1 MSPSQRPAPFLR
13 SRTLP
18 SIIVPATAVVAMAT
32 ASAAVGAMAAAA
44 VDNGLTVPPSGNRS
58 QSSSDSSP
66 NEWQDIRDLLSL
78 SSITGSKPLGSG
90 SSDPGTPS
98 SSVGGVRNKRSSAD
112 NSSPGNS
119 NRLPK
124 LFLNSSQGT
133 AADGVKSNQQ
143 LQPPGNVMKTSPVQ
157 IQLQLLAGN
166 NNDIHQPTTRPRRH
180 SLESNDSLRGK
191 ALGTDN
197 QQAPDVLPTTS
208 GATTAGTR
216 VNLAVPE
223 LQGKGFPTSPSVS
236 GKRKTSHDRKKDSS
250 LELLVHGLHLTKTD
264 LKKMEKLTKI
274 NIHLHALFAAV
285 EFGQVEKARAILE
298 DNEVDINS
306 YNSDGLSLMDVAVLT
321 NNTEMVKLLIQ
332 QGAREGTEYGSK
344 ESLNLHLAQLLNEA
358 EKQLEEKS
366 QPSSSSPVRIDLDK
380 HIALW
385 KRRVRI
391 LRKMKSGLEQLKVP
405 NSPNQ
410 ARVEVVG
417 EHSVHIWWLQ
427 PEADSGGI
435 CTKFK
440 VQWSTHPDF
449 AFPGGELEV
458 RDTQIWKRG
467 GVGDEFNEVNV
478 TVSTCPSNSRCYFRV
493 AAGNLSGYGS
503 FKTTLPSSVLLSVW
517 RIIDGRKPR
526 FAGRLPILDDLFSK
540 VRTWR
545 PDYASEIRQLEDG
558 LGEAPMKQRKNPAK
572 INLRQFFGA
581 NVKFQKHLRR
591 GVYFA
596 CIVFHEDKVLVTT
609 EEFPPVVEV
618 DDTYPASV
626 NNDFHWLMKIGCT
639 WSDVKTLR
647 QDMERSSSSA
657 NAHFRIKILQ
667 AAAQLQS
674 ALGLQDLGQ
683 LHYQPLKDSQG
694 TMVISSTCHLA
705 NIKAVPSSLNFKWL
719 PLSKLQRRVVTNE
732 ESTAS
737 DLLLASLQEQI
748 NFMQVSNK
756 PLPRGLYLGYL
767 KMKSSVD
774 LIRVLVP
781 KDAPNLLPHAKI
793 RDNPWVS
800 SEEWQW
806 IKKLAKNQ
814 PQNKNG
820 SAEMNDGGDEGG
832 DDKTDYSVM
841 DGLTGKLNLQPSTAQ
856 LLFQSQLQRAACK
869 LLGSMGIEGSVMQ
882 HRIYEDEVIELSPD
896 VSVILLLPPPDS
908 VCAVAGQSEALF
920 HRPEFLS
927 VPLQVFEMIHLRT
940 YQRDLIGRYSRLSSI
955 LELDSNLAQLAMREA
970 FSSVELAEAKQRFQR
985 LQDVQVQVDSTWR
998 GSRWIM
1004 DVLSLARDR
1013 TMTGVGVAIAALSQ
1027 QIPPTIPVLSTPT
1040 EPAEESARRPALTL
1054 KTSNSSTRTNHSIA
1068 ANNDGRIMGGIPGGK
1083 HRVLVKT
1090 KSDNK
1095 LLGNRNS
1102 MGDSPAFIRI
1112 NTVRSRTPVCPECS
1126 VPLDLPG
1133 YVSNCGSCSCSRARY
1148 TQPETGELFKQQHS
1162 RSNETLPTPPILIAQ
1177 NGARKCISRSENQ
1190 LNNLEFQPFLDAEG
1204 TDDSTAVYAAAG
1216 QEDQEQQPEPKCE
1229 ESCDEPPAPPP
1240 TKLQRGGSGGKKGR
1254 STGSMRSNSQESE
1267 CSHPSRSSHTPSLTS
1282 LSSVDGD
1289 PDSGSIRSGDV
1300 ESGEASASG
1309 IIQVYAAYESGLA
1322 NGTSVKLHVTTRTVA
1337 REVVD
1342 LVVRQLNMAVGLKG
1356 KGGPVY
1362 AADEF
1367 KNFCL
1372 VAVIGARERCLRDDF
1387 RPLHLQNPWK
1397 KGRLY
1402 VRQKK
1407 DVLAAI
1413 EQSGRQQKPQPAAL

>member
-1 MSPSQRPAPFLR
+1 MYSSTTLPRPPRVSKVTHSSLDIPQRANMSPTSAPVSSSSDGFTRFDFTKTLSR
-13 SRTLP
+13 SESR
-18 SIIVPATAVVAMAT
+18 VMMRQ
-32 ASAAVGAMAAAA
+32 GRQ
-44 VDNGLTVPPSGNRS
+44 GNRS
-58 QSSSDSSP
+58 TQAS
-66 NEWQDIRDLLSL
+66 IRR
-78 SSITGSKPLGSG
+78 K
-90 SSDPGTPS
+90 
-98 SSVGGVRNKRSSAD
+98 N
-112 NSSPGNS
+112 
-119 NRLPK
+119 
-124 LFLNSSQGT
+124 
-133 AADGVKSNQQ
+133 
-143 LQPPGNVMKTSPVQ
+143 
-157 IQLQLLAGN
+157 
-166 NNDIHQPTTRPRRH
+166 
-180 SLESNDSLRGK
+180 
-191 ALGTDN
+191 
-197 QQAPDVLPTTS
+197 
-208 GATTAGTR
+208 
-216 VNLAVPE
+216 
-223 LQGKGFPTSPSVS
+223 SVS
-236 GKRKTSHDRKKDSS
+236 LFFTGGAGSDDLRNSGDHWQELLVDPEIPGEILYRKKDSS

-332 QGAREGTEYGSK
+332 HGAREGMEYGSK
-344 ESLNLHLAQLLNEA
+344 ESLNLHLVQLLNEA

-366 QPSSSSPVRIDLDK
+366 QPSSSPVRVDLDK
-380 HIALW
+380 HVALW

-417 EHSVHIWWLQ
+417 EHSAHIWWLQ
-427 PEADSGGI
+427 PEVDSGGI

-467 GVGDEFNEVNV
+467 GGAEEFNEVNV
-478 TVSTCPSNSRCYFRV
+478 TVSSCPSNSRCYFRV

-558 LGEAPMKQRKNPAK
+558 LNEAPMKQRKNPAK
-572 INLRQFFGA
+572 LNLRQFFGA
-581 NVKFQKHLRR
+581 NVKFQKNLRR

-657 NAHFRIKILQ
+657 NAHFRIKLLQ

-694 TMVISSTCHLA
+694 TLVISSTCHLA

-719 PLSKLQRRVVTNE
+719 PLSKLQQRRVVTTNE
-732 ESTAS
+732 QESTAS

-806 IKKLAKNQ
+806 IKKLAKSQ
-814 PQNKNG
+814 PQNKNCNP
-820 SAEMNDGGDEGG
+820 EMNDGDGDGSE
-832 DDKTDYSVM
+832 DKAEYSVM

-856 LLFQSQLQRAACK
+856 LLFQSQLQRAACR

-927 VPLQVFEMIHLRT
+927 VPVQVFEMIHLRT

-1027 QIPPTIPVLSTPT
+1027 QVAPSTPLLPTPT
-1040 EPAEESARRPALTL
+1040 ESSEESSKRTRENSL
-1054 KTSNSSTRTNHSIA
+1054 KTPSTCSRLIHSTVSNNE
-1068 ANNDGRIMGGIPGGK
+1068 GRIMGGGGGTPGGGK
-1083 HRVLVKT
+1083 HRMLVKT

-1095 LLGNRNS
+1095 LLSSRNS
-1102 MGDSPAFIRI
+1102 IGESPAFLRV

-1162 RSNETLPTPPILIAQ
+1162 RSNETLPTPPILITQ
-1177 NGARKCISRSENQ
+1177 SGARKCISRSENQ

-1204 TDDSTAVYAAAG
+1204 TDDSTLPVYAAAG
-1216 QEDQEQQPEPKCE
+1216 QEQEEEPKYE
-1229 ESCDEPPAPPP
+1229 QSTDDPPAPPP

-1289 PDSGSIRSGDV
+1289 PDSGSTRSADV
-1300 ESGEASASG
+1300 ESGDASSTSG

-1356 KGGPVY
+1356 KDGPVY
-1362 AADEF
+1362 PAEEF

-1413 EQSGRQQKPQPAAL
+1413 EQSGRQQKPPPAAL